1 MSEEIFINQR
11 KYLCGRKKNIYKI
24 CIMGAYNNVNRNVN
38 ASNEWCTKT
47 IIFFKNSHYHKQEH
61 IHNLPNSTQSR
72 TAKKD
77 IYKLKYKLNYF

>member
-1 MSEEIFINQR
+1 MQVMNGVQ
-11 KYLCGRKKNIYKI
+11 KQL
-24 CIMGAYNNVNRNVN
+24 
-38 ASNEWCTKT
+38 
-47 IIFFKNSHYHKQEH
+47 FFKNSHYHKQEH